1 VEFNIQSWANKI
13 KNKRTNFD
21 WLSHDKAQVDKYIDD
36 KLCGFDVSLQSWLD
50 VAEAVF
56 YSNQNLSNIP
66 ANFPI
71 HLLGGG
77 EDPCTNYGKDME
89 KLAVRLKRNGHSNHI
104 LNTIAESRH
113 ETLK

>member
-1 VEFNIQSWANKI
+1 
-13 KNKRTNFD
+13 
-21 WLSHDKAQVDKYIDD
+21 
-36 KLCGFDVSLQSWLD
+36 

-56 YSNQNLSNIP
+56 CSNQNLSNIP

-113 ETLK
+113 ETLNELKREDYARIFLEWLDSQLNQM